1 MLFLTEEGGTT
12 MEHMDLGALIV
23 AGICGI
29 GLIQLI
35 MWIVVIFR
43 HPGFGDLRLDL
54 VKTTCPQSSV
64 TEASSNSRDKLHKGL
79 L

>member
-54 VKTTCPQSSV
+54 VKDAPSPSGKRGGTSGTQSGRL
-64 TEASSNSRDKLHKGL
+64 EQ
-79 L
+79 